1 MTAETGLALDST
13 PQNLDKSKSKGSKKK
28 KKGGVITLMIIVVW
42 LFFLLFLIL
51 PLGSLLL
58 VGITGEQVDIL
69 GAIFSSE
76 LRSNLFQALGG
87 SSVSNVTDVLSKPAY
102 SAATINSLKL
112 SLLVATIT
120 TVISMPIAYG
130 LARTKMPLKKL
141 ISVLCTM
148 PVVVPTMVGAAG
160 LIIMFGKSGWA
171 TMLWQKLGG
180 EGVPFNVYSMT
191 GIVIVMIFFLFPF
204 VLWPMVAAFRV
215 ADGSIEN
222 ASKSLGAK
230 GIVSFLTATLP
241 LAIPGIASAAL
252 LVFAIAFA
260 DFGAAIILA
269 PAKLNLVVVQAYREV
284 SGFFNWGG
292 ASILVMLMIAIVV
305 IFFMLQRWVVKGRD
319 YSTLTSKG
327 SRIELNDSPILCR
340 ILTIYSLIV
349 VLIPT
354 LIILSVGLQSF
365 ARRWRDSILPN
376 EWTLRHYKLV
386 LGPGIDN
393 ITNTLILS
401 SGALFLTV
409 IFGAFIAYIVRRNNA
424 RGLDFIS
431 TLPLIVPGVALG
443 IALILSFNAGPL
455 ALSGTALLLVFA
467 YSIRRLPYML
477 RSVSGTMQAIGI
489 EVEEAAGS
497 LGASRLTTLWT
508 IIFPLLRPGLLAGGV
523 LVFSTVVKETSL
535 SILLAPASWK
545 PMSTRIFESLARG
558 ELFTASALSVILILL
573 VLVLQQVANKISGG
587 VESS

>member
-284 SGFFNWGG
+284 SGFFNWGRRCG
-292 ASILVMLMIAIVV
+292 A
-305 IFFMLQRWVVKGRD
+305 RRKGAGI
-319 YSTLTSKG
+319 TLTS
-327 SRIELNDSPILCR
+327 
-340 ILTIYSLIV
+340 
-349 VLIPT
+349 
-354 LIILSVGLQSF
+354 
-365 ARRWRDSILPN
+365 
-376 EWTLRHYKLV
+376 
-386 LGPGIDN
+386 
-393 ITNTLILS
+393 
-401 SGALFLTV
+401 
-409 IFGAFIAYIVRRNNA
+409 
-424 RGLDFIS
+424 
-431 TLPLIVPGVALG
+431 
-443 IALILSFNAGPL
+443 
-455 ALSGTALLLVFA
+455 
-467 YSIRRLPYML
+467 
-477 RSVSGTMQAIGI
+477 
-489 EVEEAAGS
+489 
-497 LGASRLTTLWT
+497 
-508 IIFPLLRPGLLAGGV
+508 
-523 LVFSTVVKETSL
+523 
-535 SILLAPASWK
+535 
-545 PMSTRIFESLARG
+545 
-558 ELFTASALSVILILL
+558 
-573 VLVLQQVANKISGG
+573 
-587 VESS
+587 